1 MADELSSAPSP
12 SCILEIKTV
21 QASTFKQ
28 IVDALKEILIDVNI
42 EFDESGMKIVAL
54 DNTHVVLVH
63 LRLDAAQ
70 FESYVCDK
78 KMYVGINVMKLNML
92 MKTITNKDILTLY
105 VERDDPNRLGL
116 RIENPDKKSRTTY
129 KLNMLDLNV
138 ENIHIPPA
146 ELDTVISMSSLELQ
160 RIVRDMSHLADTME
174 VRVVGNQLCFS
185 CKGDAATQE
194 TVLSLDRHDTQ
205 ILKHSDP
212 HTIIQ
217 GVYSLKY
224 LSSFC
229 KCAALC
235 PSVEV
240 ALKNSFP
247 IILQYQI
254 SSLGS
259 IRLCLAEQTS

>member
-1 MADELSSAPSP
+1 MSTSTHVDTES

-28 IVDALKEILIDVNI
+28 IVDALKEILIDVNM

-63 LRLDAAQ
+63 LRLDAER
-70 FESYVCDK
+70 FESFYCEK
-78 KMYVGINVMKLNML
+78 KMFVGINVIKLNML
-92 MKTITNKDILTLY
+92 MKTITNNDMLTLY
-105 VERDDPNRLGL
+105 VDREDPNRLGI
-116 RIENPDKKSRTTY
+116 RIENSEKKTRTVY

-138 ENIHIPPA
+138 DNIHIPPA
-146 ELDTVISMSSLELQ
+146 ELDTVISLNSQELQ
-160 RIVRDMSHLADTME
+160 RIVRDMSHLADVME
-174 VRVVGNQLCFS
+174 IRVVGNQLCFS

-194 TVLSLDRHDTQ
+194 TVLSLDRNDTT

-235 PSVEV
+235 PNVEV

-247 IILQYQI
+247 IILVYQI

-259 IRLCLAEQTS
+259 IRLCLAEQV